1 MGSCNLCAR
10 DGPLW
15 AYRAGPSGALAF
27 GTRVR
32 NFHSF
37 GIDFGVRAAPDSG
50 RQDREGTRMP
60 GLRFVLFERFL
71 AQSSGIPVM
80 DTARTPTR
88 IRKWWSKVRPVRAG
102 AGADS
107 RSDAAIVDSVRPEVR
122 FHAAIISELRGARG
136 LSLRLAASTV
146 FFALGHGATA
156 LAAGLLGRA
165 LVRHGGEM
173 ALTEPTRVAVYS
185 ILLLGVLATSVKT
198 ISSIFLAYYDSL
210 AASRVGQT
218 LRARSVE
225 AWLRE
230 GVHDA
235 PPRILATIAVRIRE
249 VESATSAGVI
259 AGLRSVAQLVPL
271 AGALIF
277 VSAPLAL
284 VGALVLV
291 PFGLLV
297 ARYRGRWR
305 AANARSQQLVER
317 LHGGVDD
324 LVRNVDLWRTYG
336 AGARVAKA
344 IDDANT
350 RAVAAAARVD
360 GARAA
365 LSGANELL
373 GALALLGAT
382 AVAVTLGAPLG
393 DGTLVAFAAVFFLA
407 YRPLRDLGDARA
419 WLSRGAVAMEAI
431 GRASGQDLLCE
442 HRRDGTSESCPT
454 GPAAS
459 SDAQPRRWATE
470 PERLQLEELGAG
482 QRGPRTTLTVQPGE
496 VVTVVGPTGSGKTTL
511 LRVLLGLE
519 ASTGRLRYGGQHLSD
534 APVGPDSR
542 PFAWVP
548 QEAPLVTGSVL
559 ENVGLHAPSQ
569 AVAAQALQAIG
580 AERLLELGD
589 EIVGPAGRTL
599 SGGEQRQIAIARAL
613 ASGQPVLLLDEP
625 TAGLDQEAA
634 ERVLLALRRLRAKR
648 SLLIVTHAR
657 AVMEASD
664 RVVPIG
670 ASAS

>member
-1 MGSCNLCAR
+1 M
-10 DGPLW
+10 
-15 AYRAGPSGALAF
+15 
-27 GTRVR
+27 
-32 NFHSF
+32 
-37 GIDFGVRAAPDSG
+37 
-50 RQDREGTRMP
+50 
-60 GLRFVLFERFL
+60 
-71 AQSSGIPVM
+71 
-80 DTARTPTR
+80 R
-88 IRKWWSKVRPVRAG
+88 IRKWWSKVRPARIGSG
-102 AGADS
+102 ANS
-107 RSDAAIVDSVRPEVR
+107 RSGAAVVDSVRPEVR
-122 FHAAIISELRGARG
+122 FHAAIISELRGARR
-136 LSLRLAASTV
+136 LSLLLAASTV

-165 LVRHGGEM
+165 LVRHGGET

-185 ILLLGVLATSVKT
+185 ILLLGVLATFVKT
-198 ISSIFLAYYDSL
+198 ISSVFLAYYESR

-218 LRARSVE
+218 LRARSV
-225 AWLRE
+225 AALLRE
-230 GVHDA
+230 GAHDA
-235 PPRILATIAVRIRE
+235 PPRILATIAVRVRE
-249 VESATSAGVI
+249 VESATAAGVI

-284 VGALVLV
+284 GGALVLV

-336 AGARVAKA
+336 AGARVAQA

-382 AVAVTLGAPLG
+382 AVAVAIRAPLG

-419 WLSRGAVAMEAI
+419 WLTRGAVAMEAI
-431 GRASGQDLLCE
+431 ERASGQDSLGE
-442 HRRDGTSESCPT
+442 RDRDGTSDSCWAAPT
-454 GPAAS
+454 SLG
-459 SDAQPRRWATE
+459 DAQPIPWAAE
-470 PERLQLEELGAG
+470 PECLYLDGMGAG
-482 QRGPRTTLTVQPGE
+482 RRGPRTTLTVNPGE
-496 VVTVVGPTGSGKTTL
+496 MVTVVGPTGSGKTTL
-511 LRVLLGLE
+511 LRALLGLE
-519 ASTGRLRYGGQHLSD
+519 VSTGQLRYGGRDLSN
-534 APVGPDSR
+534 AAVGPDAR

-548 QEAPLVTGSVL
+548 QDAPLVTGSVL
-559 ENVGLHAPSQ
+559 ENVGLHAPSPE
-569 AVAAQALQAIG
+569 AAAQALQAIG

-589 EIVGPAGRTL
+589 EVVGPAGRNL
-599 SGGEQRQIAIARAL
+599 SGGEQRQVAIARAL

-625 TAGLDQEAA
+625 TAGLDRESAQ
-634 ERVLLALRRLRAKR
+634 RVLLALGRLRRTR
-648 SLLIVTHAR
+648 SVLIVTHAR
-657 AVMEASD
+657 AVMDGSD
-664 RVVPIG
+664 RVVAIG